1 MPVPYLLSSIGT
13 YIFKKVHMLP
23 SPHSQYRIESIAP
36 LGGRLLPASNCNRL
50 YGDRSLA
57 VAVAVKSVTDPSCQE
72 VWVVHVPTGEIVF
85 RTTGMGHAA

>member
-1 MPVPYLLSSIGT
+1 MAT
-13 YIFKKVHMLP
+13 
-23 SPHSQYRIESIAP
+23 SQYRIESRGP
-36 LGGRLLPASNCNRL
+36 LAGRLLPPPNFNRL

-57 VAVAVKSVTDPSCQE
+57 VAVAVKSVADPTCQE